1 MKAMSFTQSRLT
13 NKLRL
18 STGVLVL
25 SILLGSSAAYLK
37 MRQASQLSVSVAS
50 EQIPALTAV
59 RDLRVAVLDSS
70 NALKAYMLF
79 GVDPNMAARYHGV
92 LDKSRAEASQAVT
105 QIQNRRGIL
114 DSMASAAEV
123 DSMLNEYHA
132 FEQGQQRVAA
142 MAIGQ
147 GSDATSK
154 AYDLLQGDVSD
165 HEAAFKKAAALVV
178 DATMSGADH
187 NLNETVHVIR
197 VEAIYLWLSILF
209 GGVLGTL
216 LAEFTIRRVVR
227 SVVLVANLAQQIAE
241 GDLTGDALH
250 MDSNDEVGSLAS
262 SINRMQENLR
272 EMIGT
277 MMEISNI
284 VNGDAEK
291 LAHSSSE
298 SFRRMKEQS
307 LQTQQAATAMQEMS
321 ISISEV
327 SRHAQNAA
335 ENAKEASKT
344 ARTGGSTVE
353 QMLVS
358 MQSIADSVRNT
369 AATVQRLGKESEQ
382 IIRIVNVIE
391 EIAQKTNLL
400 ALNAAIE
407 AARAGEQGRG
417 FAVVAGEVRRL
428 AESTRNATSEIG
440 QMIEG
445 IQVHTRSAV
454 EAMVS
459 GTSTVNEGVE
469 TTTRA
474 GEALQRIIHMADQ
487 VDGMIAQIATAAM
500 QQSEAA
506 RQSSA
511 NVDII
516 NRLGEENAASIPE
529 SNAIV
534 NSVQTGARRLQEH
547 IANFKL
553 EEGRAAIR
561 RSAPAP
567 GLSIQP
573 APVYG
578 D

>member
-1 MKAMSFTQSRLT
+1 MVLTQSRLT

-37 MRQASQLSVSVAS
+37 MRQASQLSESVAAD
-50 EQIPALTAV
+50 QIPALTAV
-59 RDLRVAVLDSS
+59 RDLRSTLLDSS

-79 GVDPNMAARYHGV
+79 GVDPNMATRYRAV
-92 LDKSRAEASQAVT
+92 LEKSKSDGERILEQVQAKR
-105 QIQNRRGIL
+105 QIIDAIAGHAQ
-114 DSMASAAEV
+114 V
-123 DSMLNEYHA
+123 DAMLGEYQA
-132 FEQGQQRVAA
+132 FAQGQDRVEA

-154 AYDLLQGDVSD
+154 AYDLLQGEVAD
-165 HEAAFKKAAALVV
+165 HEAASRKAATFVI
-178 DATMSGADH
+178 DATMVETNRS
-187 NLNETVHVIR
+187 LNETVHVIR
-197 VEAIYLWLSILF
+197 LEAIYLWLSIIF
-209 GGVLGTL
+209 GGVVGTL
-216 LAEFTIRRVVR
+216 LAEFTTRRVVR
-227 SVVLVANLAQQIAE
+227 SVVLVANRAQQIAE
-241 GDLTGDALH
+241 GDLTGETLH
-250 MDSNDEVGSLAS
+250 TDSNDEVGSLAT
-262 SINRMQENLR
+262 SINRMQDNLR

-291 LAHSSSE
+291 LAHSSTE

-353 QMLVS
+353 QMLIS

-369 AATVQRLGKESEQ
+369 ASTVQRLGKESEQ

-428 AESTRNATSEIG
+428 AESTRNATSEIS
-440 QMIEG
+440 QMVEG
-445 IQVHTRSAV
+445 SRAHTLSAV
-454 EAMVS
+454 DAMES
-459 GTSTVNEGVE
+459 GTATVNEGVE

-487 VDGMIAQIATAAM
+487 VDGMIAQIAAASM

-534 NSVQTGARRLQEH
+534 NSVQSGAKRLQEH
-547 IANFKL
+547 IARFRL
-553 EEGRAAIR
+553 EEGRA
-561 RSAPAP
+561 SARKAYNSQ

-573 APVYG
+573 AAAYG

>member
-1 MKAMSFTQSRLT
+1 MSFTQSRLT

-37 MRQASQLSVSVAS
+37 MRQASQLSESVAS

-59 RDLRVAVLDSS
+59 RDLRSTLEVSS

-79 GVDPNMAARYHGV
+79 GVDPNMATRYHSMLEKSKADSEKAFQQVQLQRNV
-92 LDKSRAEASQAVT
+92 LDATAGHAQVDAV
-105 QIQNRRGIL
+105 I
-114 DSMASAAEV
+114 
-123 DSMLNEYHA
+123 NEYQA
-132 FEQGQQRVAA
+132 FVQGRDRVEG

-154 AYDLLQGDVSD
+154 AYDLLQGEVAD
-165 HEAAFKKAAALVV
+165 HEAAFSKAVTATI
-178 DATMSGADH
+178 DATMQMADK
-187 NLNETVHVIR
+187 NLAKTVSVIR
-197 VEAIYLWLSILF
+197 LEAIYLWLSVIF
-209 GGVLGTL
+209 GGILGSL

-227 SVVLVANLAQQIAE
+227 SIVLVVNRAQQIAE
-241 GDLTGDALH
+241 GDLTGEALH
-250 MDSNDEVGSLAS
+250 MDSNDEVGSLAG
-262 SINRMQENLR
+262 SINRMQDNLR

-291 LAHSSSE
+291 LAHSSAE

-369 AATVQRLGKESEQ
+369 ASTVQRLGKESEQ

-428 AESTRNATSEIG
+428 AESTRNATSEIA

-445 IQVHTRSAV
+445 IRAHTLSAV
-454 EAMVS
+454 DAMES
-459 GTSTVNEGVE
+459 GTATVNEGVE

-487 VDGMIAQIATAAM
+487 VDGMIAQIAAASM

-534 NSVQTGARRLQEH
+534 NSVQSGAKRLQEH

-553 EEGRAAIR
+553 EEGRAAAR
-561 RSAPAP
+561 KNYAAH

-573 APVYG
+573 APAYG

>member
-1 MKAMSFTQSRLT
+1 MSFTQSRLT

-37 MRQASQLSVSVAS
+37 MRQASQLSGSVAS

-59 RDLRVAVLDSS
+59 RDLRVALLDSS

-79 GVDPNMAARYHGV
+79 GIDPSMAARYRDA
-92 LDKSRAEASQAVT
+92 LEKSKAEASQAVA
-105 QIQNRRGIL
+105 QIQSRRQVIDEVAG
-114 DSMASAAEV
+114 AGQV

-132 FEQGQQRVAA
+132 FEQGQARVEA

-154 AYDLLQGDVSD
+154 AYDLLQGEVAD
-165 HEAAFKKAAALVV
+165 HEAACRKAATTVV
-178 DATMSGADH
+178 NSTVSATNHS
-187 NLNETVHVIR
+187 LSETVRVIR
-197 VEAIYLWLSILF
+197 LEAIYLWLSIVF
-209 GGVLGTL
+209 GGVIGTL

-227 SVVLVANLAQQIAE
+227 SIVLVAGRAQQIAE
-241 GDLTGDALH
+241 GDLTGEALH

-262 SINRMQENLR
+262 SINRMQDNLR

-291 LAHSSSE
+291 LANSSAE

-327 SRHAQNAA
+327 SRHSQNAA

-369 AATVQRLGKESEQ
+369 ASTVQRLGKESEQ

-440 QMIEG
+440 QMIQG

-454 EAMVS
+454 EAMET
-459 GTSTVNEGVE
+459 GTATVNEGVE

-487 VDGMIAQIATAAM
+487 VDGMIAQIAAASM

-534 NSVQTGARRLQEH
+534 NSVQTGAKRLQEH
-547 IANFKL
+547 IANFRL
-553 EEGRAAIR
+553 EESRTSAR
-561 RSAPAP
+561 RNYSGQ
-567 GLSIQP
+567 GLSIQHAP
-573 APVYG
+573 AYG

>member
-1 MKAMSFTQSRLT
+1 MSFTHSRLT

-25 SILLGSSAAYLK
+25 SILLGSCAAYLK
-37 MRQASQLSVSVAS
+37 MRQASQLSESVAAD
-50 EQIPALTAV
+50 QIPALTAV
-59 RDLRVAVLDSS
+59 RDLRVALLDSS

-79 GVDPNMAARYHGV
+79 GMDPNMATRYRTTFEQSKAAAN
-92 LDKSRAEASQAVT
+92 DAISRIQAKGQV
-105 QIQNRRGIL
+105 I
-114 DSMASAAEV
+114 DAMAGAAQV
-123 DSMLNEYHA
+123 DAMLSEYHA
-132 FEQGQQRVAA
+132 FAEGEDRVVA

-154 AYDLLQGDVSD
+154 AYDMLQGEVAD
-165 HEAAFKKAAALVV
+165 HENACRKAASTVV
-178 DATMSGADH
+178 AAVMQEANSS
-187 NLNETVHVIR
+187 LRETVHSMHLQ
-197 VEAIYLWLSILF
+197 AIYLWLAIAF
-209 GGVLGTL
+209 GGIVGSA
-216 LAEFTIRRVVR
+216 LAEFSIRRVVR
-227 SVVLVANLAQQIAE
+227 SVVLVANRAQHIAE
-241 GDLTGDALH
+241 GDLTGEALH
-250 MDSNDEVGSLAS
+250 IDSNDEVGSLAT
-262 SINRMQENLR
+262 SINRMQDNLR
-272 EMIGT
+272 EMIRT
-277 MMEISNI
+277 MMEIANT
-284 VNGDAEK
+284 VNGDSAK
-291 LAHSSSE
+291 LANSAAE
-298 SFRRMKEQS
+298 NFRRTKEQS

-321 ISISEV
+321 ISIAEV
-327 SRHAQNAA
+327 SKHAQNAA

-344 ARTGGSTVE
+344 ARHGGSTVE
-353 QMLVS
+353 QMLMS

-445 IQVHTRSAV
+445 IRAHTLSAV
-454 EAMVS
+454 EAMES
-459 GTSTVNEGVE
+459 GTTTVNEGVE

-487 VDGMIAQIATAAM
+487 VDGMIAQIAAAAM

-516 NRLGEENAASIPE
+516 NRLGEENAAAIPE

-547 IANFKL
+547 IANFRL
-553 EEGRAAIR
+553 EENRASSRKNYATQ
-561 RSAPAP
+561 

-573 APVYG
+573 VPAYG